1 MSFPIFRKWLGVE
14 MIEVSV
20 MERVVSGAGA
30 AVAMLLLLGVSS
42 WVLPGMGALAVLG
55 SMGASAVLLFAA
67 PHGQLS
73 QPWPVIAGHTFSAFI
88 GVMCARLVPHP
99 GVAAAC
105 AVGLAVLV
113 MHQTKSIHPPGGATA
128 FAAVLGGPAIRELG
142 YSFVLVPV
150 LVNALAMVLLA
161 VLINFAFHWRRYP
174 AALSLRLDATSPEP
188 VEVTPQEHARVLE
201 AVRSLDSFVDV
212 SEADLIRLAELL
224 GKNSQ
229 PGRR

>member
-1 MSFPIFRKWLGVE
+1 MSYPRFRKWLGVE

-20 MERVVSGAGA
+20 LERVVSGAGA
-30 AVAMLLLLGVSS
+30 AVAMLVLLGVSS

-73 QPWPVIAGHTFSAFI
+73 QPWPVIAGHTFSALI
-88 GVMCARLVPHP
+88 GVACARLVPHS

-142 YSFVLVPV
+142 YSFVLLPV
-150 LVNALAMVLLA
+150 LANAVAMVLLA
-161 VLINFAFHWRRYP
+161 VLINFAFRWRRYP
-174 AALSLRLDATSPEP
+174 AALSLPLHPAGPEP
-188 VEVTPQEHARVLE
+188 GEVTPQEHARVLA

-212 SEADLIRLAELL
+212 SEEDLIRLAELL
-224 GKNSQ
+224 GKTSQ